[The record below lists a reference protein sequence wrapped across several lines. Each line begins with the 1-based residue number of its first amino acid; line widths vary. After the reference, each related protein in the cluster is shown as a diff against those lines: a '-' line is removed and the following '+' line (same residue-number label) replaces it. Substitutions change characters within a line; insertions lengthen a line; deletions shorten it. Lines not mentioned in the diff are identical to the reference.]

1 MGDAT
6 GPHLPD
12 ATIAPEPGAR
22 TERAPDASME
32 LLNSIQRETI
42 DPEYAAVAS
51 EGLGRSRAPVLVLVI
66 GLLAGLMFTTSGFRA
81 GVGAKDA
88 AGARTELI
96 TQIGLAEQRV
106 QDSRTRAT
114 QLNAEIEQIER
125 ERLGDAHLPSEP
137 DLIWSGQ
144 VSVIGPGI
152 VLTINDNPK
161 DANGTLVD
169 QDLRQ
174 VANGLWLAGAEAIS
188 INGHRLSARTAIRQ
202 AGAAITVD
210 YRSLT
215 TPYRIEAIGDPGALE
230 SGFTANSGGAWLNY
244 LRRNYGVSWA
254 IERRKEVQLGPD
266 AGLAVGHA
274 GVA

>member
-1 MGDAT
+1 MPTEAI
-6 GPHLPD
+6 LIVL
-12 ATIAPEPGAR
+12 ALLLLAALAFASIRVVREY
-22 TERAPDASME
+22 ERA
-32 LLNSIQRETI
+32 
-42 DPEYAAVAS
+42 VAFR
-51 EGLGRSRAPVLVLVI
+51 LGRLRGPL
-66 GLLAGLMFTTSGFRA
+66 
-81 GVGAKDA
+81 
-88 AGARTELI
+88 
-96 TQIGLAEQRV
+96 
-106 QDSRTRAT
+106 
-114 QLNAEIEQIER
+114 
-125 ERLGDAHLPSEP
+125 
-137 DLIWSGQ
+137 
-144 VSVIGPGI
+144 GPGI

-161 DANGTLVD
+161 DANGTIVD

-230 SGFTANSGGAWLNY
+230 SGFTGNSGGAWLSY

-254 IERRKEVQLGPD
+254 IERRKEVRLGPD

>member
-66 GLLAGLMFTTSGFRA
+66 GLLAGLMFTTSGLRA

-106 QDSRTRAT
+106 MDYVSRVWNVFADMF
-114 QLNAEIEQIER
+114 IFV
-125 ERLGDAHLPSEP
+125 
-137 DLIWSGQ
+137 W
-144 VSVIGPGI
+144 
-152 VLTINDNPK
+152 
-161 DANGTLVD
+161 
-169 QDLRQ
+169 
-174 VANGLWLAGAEAIS
+174 
-188 INGHRLSARTAIRQ
+188 
-202 AGAAITVD
+202 
-210 YRSLT
+210 
-215 TPYRIEAIGDPGALE
+215 
-230 SGFTANSGGAWLNY
+230 
-244 LRRNYGVSWA
+244 
-254 IERRKEVQLGPD
+254 
-266 AGLAVGHA
+266 
-274 GVA
+274 